1 RLRRLGLA
9 SRLLLQIHDEL
20 LLECPPGE
28 VEVVKK
34 EVREAMEGSI
44 TLRVPLS
51 VDIGVGKNWLESK

>member
-1 RLRRLGLA
+1 
-9 SRLLLQIHDEL
+9 
-20 LLECPPGE
+20 